1 MITAMPA
8 RTRSTYERISHS
20 SNPLV
25 GANVHRRA
33 ACEQGLVDDVCT
45 QPVTL
50 YSGIASIPGSCQL
63 VSNRLLIDKKDDRHQ
78 AVREVLQYVQ
88 WQPEHHREG
97 AVTSQMVR
105 ATVLQMDGV
114 WVSATH
120 LCLMDEMCTVGIRS
134 TLCLLH
140 ISSRANTLVDVT
152 CDAISH
158 HIMSCHAMSRT

>member
-8 RTRSTYERISHS
+8 RTCSTYERISHS

-45 QPVTL
+45 QPVAL

-63 VSNRLLIDKKDDRHQ
+63 VSNRLLIDKKDNRHQ

-97 AVTSQMVR
+97 DSHITDGSCYCIVDGWCVGVRNSPLLDGRDVHCWNQVHAVPLAYLVEGEHFSGR
-105 ATVLQMDGV
+105 
-114 WVSATH
+114 H
-120 LCLMDEMCTVGIRS
+120 L
-134 TLCLLH
+134 
-140 ISSRANTLVDVT
+140 
-152 CDAISH
+152 
-158 HIMSCHAMSRT
+158 